1 VTLPAREPDLPTLTI
16 GEVVEHLRVEF
27 TGLSVSKIRFLESE
41 GLVSPARRP
50 SGYRRYTWADV
61 ARLRVVLAAQRDE
74 FLPLKVIRDR
84 LDASAGAR
92 PPEPADEPV
101 PAARYSRGEVLAR
114 SGLTEERLREL
125 ESSGLVGA
133 DGFDHHDLG
142 VAAVAAELSRY
153 GIEPRHLRGHRQ
165 AADRDLALI
174 GQITAPL
181 RHRRAG
187 DADAVAA
194 ELAGLSARMHAAL
207 VAKGL
212 SRDAARP

>member
-1 VTLPAREPDLPTLTI
+1 MTI
-16 GEVVEHLRVEF
+16 GEVLAHLRVEF
-27 TGLSVSKIRFLESE
+27 TGLSVSKIRYLESA
-41 GLVSPARRP
+41 GLVSPVRRP
-50 SGYRRYTWADV
+50 SGYRRYSWADV
-61 ARLRVVLAAQRDE
+61 ARLREVLAAQRDE
-74 FLPLKVIRDR
+74 FLPLRVIRER
-84 LDASAGAR
+84 LDAPAGEVR
-92 PPEPADEPV
+92 PESLVEPE

-125 ESSGLVGA
+125 ESMGLVGA
-133 DGFDHHDLG
+133 GGFDHHDLG
-142 VAAVAAELSRY
+142 VASVAAELSRF

-181 RHRRAG
+181 RHRRDG
-187 DADAVAA
+187 EADAVAG